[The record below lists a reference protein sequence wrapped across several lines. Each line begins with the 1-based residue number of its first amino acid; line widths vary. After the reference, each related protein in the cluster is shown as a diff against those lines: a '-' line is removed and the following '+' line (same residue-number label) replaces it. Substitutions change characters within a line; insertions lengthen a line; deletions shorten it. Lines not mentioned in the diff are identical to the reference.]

1 MIALRA
7 PLDAR
12 GERTSN
18 GLGIITGNGQ
28 ANTKWH
34 SHCECRSEHI
44 INSHGLKVDSIAV
57 SVFVNIGSR

>member
-7 PLDAR
+7 PPDAR

-18 GLGIITGNGQ
+18 GLGIITGNGD
-28 ANTKWH
+28 ANTKWY
-34 SHCECRSEHI
+34 SHCEFCSEHI

-57 SVFVNIGSR
+57 SVFVDIGSQ